1 MRRLI
6 FLICFFPAFLI
17 AQKTIVSGR
26 VVDESSKEG
35 IANVKIQF
43 FNSKIGVLSD
53 SLGNFHLET
62 YYATDSLQ
70 FSFPGYITVRFKV
83 KTDQTQVLNVKL
95 TVKTSYFEEITVRPP
110 DELPSTRLHKKV
122 IAHKKVNI
130 KAYVN

>member
-1 MRRLI
+1 M
-6 FLICFFPAFLI
+6 
-17 AQKTIVSGR
+17 AQKTIVSGK

-53 SLGNFHLET
+53 SLGNFNLET

-83 KTDQTQVLNVKL
+83 KTDQHIL
-95 TVKTSYFEEITVRPP
+95 EILFLLLLLCITMFR
-110 DELPSTRLHKKV
+110 SKSWMS
-122 IAHKKVNI
+122 I
-130 KAYVN
+130 